1 MLFSCKARCDDSGLM
16 YHWRNQMVMEP
27 ASALAVMMAARGS
40 AVRRAMATDPQPPGM
55 GMEDEVKRPSAPR
68 S

>member
-1 MLFSCKARCDDSGLM
+1 
-16 YHWRNQMVMEP
+16 MVMEP

-40 AVRRAMATDPQPPGM
+40 AVRRAMATDPQPPRM